1 MHNFDNAT
9 FILSPELIIAASSGD
24 PLAITKMVQHYQR
37 YIVSLSLRT
46 SYENGMNS
54 SVYVDEY
61 IRRSLESKLIEKITT
76 FDINR

>member
-9 FILSPELIIAASSGD
+9 FIISPELIIAASSGD
-24 PLAITKMVQHYQR
+24 SLAITKMVQHYQG
-37 YIVSLSLRT
+37 YIVSLSLRN
-46 SYENGMNS
+46 SYENGMKS
-54 SVYVDEY
+54 SVYVDEF

>member
-9 FILSPELIIAASSGD
+9 FIVSAELIIAASSGD
-24 PLAITKMVQHYQR
+24 PLAITKMVQHYQG
-37 YIVSLSLRT
+37 YIVSLSLRN
-46 SYENGMNS
+46 SYENGMKS
-54 SVYVDEY
+54 SVYVDEF

>member
-9 FILSPELIIAASSGD
+9 FIISPELIIAASSGD
-24 PLAITKMVQHYQR
+24 PLAITKMVQHYQG
-37 YIVSLSLRT
+37 YIVSLSLRN
-46 SYENGMNS
+46 SYENGMKS
-54 SVYVDEY
+54 SVYVDEF